1 MKTVK
6 INYANIEEGG
16 FDKEQNLIYDVLKL
30 NGFDV
35 QITEDAD
42 FLICDVAQGNPYA
55 FCGKPQVRI
64 QYSGEN
70 YIPDFNLID
79 YSICPTAS
87 GPEATGCPCRVKTGT
102 IPWNLSR
109 EKNTLPILS
118 AATSRSMASGVIF
131 SRSCASISG
140 WNPAVRI

>member
-42 FLICDVAQGNPYA
+42 FLICDVA
-55 FCGKPQVRI
+55 GKSLCILR
-64 QYSGEN
+64 
-70 YIPDFNLID
+70 
-79 YSICPTAS
+79 
-87 GPEATGCPCRVKTGT
+87 KTPG
-102 IPWNLSR
+102 
-109 EKNTLPILS
+109 
-118 AATSRSMASGVIF
+118 
-131 SRSCASISG
+131 
-140 WNPAVRI
+140 